1 MMLSE
6 FYISDCEPRGWE
18 VSPGEGVENKMGSF
32 SDLGSS
38 LGVLVSLEAG
48 PLSPSKAGI
57 WLWLQE
63 LPHVI
68 SQAELRLCVISFH

>member
-1 MMLSE
+1 MGPE
-6 FYISDCEPRGWE
+6 
-18 VSPGEGVENKMGSF
+18 EGVEAEMVSL

-38 LGVLVSLEAG
+38 LGVLHSLEAG